1 MAGQLVILSWLGK
14 IKISED
20 WEMGTT
26 MRNSALHTEREH
38 RWFVYLVLDLVG
50 LDVLTNGKH
59 TCIFEFQPIFE

>member
-1 MAGQLVILSWLGK
+1 VAGQLLILSWLGK

-26 MRNSALHTEREH
+26 MRNLALHTEREH
-38 RWFVYLVLDLVG
+38 RWFVYLVLDLV
-50 LDVLTNGKH
+50 LTDGKH